1 MDVGA
6 ANKTIRQERNQAT
19 RTMLQEN
26 HENRNETTSILI
38 SLVSAPDLWSIVGV
52 GFEGSVGGARDTVLA
67 YSTAVSSS
75 MLDVGFVS
83 FERKEP

>member
-6 ANKTIRQERNQAT
+6 ANKTIHQERNQAT

-38 SLVSAPDLWSIVGV
+38 SLVSAPDLRSIVGV
-52 GFEGSVGGARDTVLA
+52 GFEGSVEGARDTFSHILQP
-67 YSTAVSSS
+67 YRTRCSTSVSYA
-75 MLDVGFVS
+75 
-83 FERKEP
+83 